1 MLYRPPEAPR
11 KKLLSLTKDLK
22 PGDWKGWTVGGE
34 TYSSLVEN
42 HFIPATR
49 FPETGFAVTIDKASY
64 SNVRRFLN
72 MGSTI
77 PPDAV
82 RIEELLN
89 YFNFGYTDPPR
100 DSAFLFS
107 FELIGM
113 PLECG

>member
-1 MLYRPPEAPR
+1 M
-11 KKLLSLTKDLK
+11 TKDLK
-22 PGDWKGWTVGGE
+22 ASDRKDWTVGSE

-42 HFIPATR
+42 NFIPATL

-89 YFNFGYTDPPR
+89 YFNFGYTDPPV
-100 DSAFLFS
+100 DSCFALRS
-107 FELIGM
+107 RLS
-113 PLECG
+113 